1 LVHHIGKE
9 KGSKLPIKSK
19 RMKTMTITQ
28 PTIVHVMVLG
38 VTSQFFFNFGIK
50 LNLRL
55 LIAMLA

>member
-38 VTSQFFFNFGIK
+38 EVM
-50 LNLRL
+50 LNYMVRDGNG
-55 LIAMLA
+55 